1 MTSHGLFLS
10 FIFFCCCYYYYK
22 AKLMRGR
29 GIHIKRK
36 KQSEYPLSQISGV
49 FYKKHFLFN
58 MAYSHQLFVFVKRD
72 VCFVFGQFKG
82 ISNHVRNSCI
92 SAQEKKNE
100 MERNEKD
107 V

>member
-1 MTSHGLFLS
+1 
-10 FIFFCCCYYYYK
+10 
-22 AKLMRGR
+22 
-29 GIHIKRK
+29 
-36 KQSEYPLSQISGV
+36 
-49 FYKKHFLFN
+49 